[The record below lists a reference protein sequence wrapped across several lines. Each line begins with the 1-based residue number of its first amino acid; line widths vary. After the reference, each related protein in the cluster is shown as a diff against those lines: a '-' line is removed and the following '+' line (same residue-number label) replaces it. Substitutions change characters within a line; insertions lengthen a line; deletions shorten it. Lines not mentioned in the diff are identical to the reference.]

1 MSDIIGKWIQI
12 EGQPYEGLWFN
23 FKPDGTFEAQYD
35 AMGIVSSGTYDTDKE
50 KINMDQT
57 AHTFGLVGMFKG
69 IFSIEDNI
77 LKMSI
82 AASAG
87 HDRPDTLEDARK
99 YRKEI

>member
-87 HDRPDTLEDARK
+87 HDRPDTFEDARK